1 MAEKRMFSKSLIDS
15 DLFLDMPMSAQV
27 LYFHLAMRADDD
39 GFINN
44 PKKIQ
49 RMIGSNEDDL
59 KLLLLKGFIISFDT
73 GVIVI
78 KHWRLHNHIQKDR
91 YKPTLHQEEMAQLVQ
106 GENKEYINCT
116 EMKYLDT

>member
-59 KLLLLKGFIISFDT
+59 KLLIIKGFVIAFDT
-73 GVIVI
+73 GVMVI
-78 KHWRLHNHIQKDR
+78 RHWRLHNHIQKDR

-106 GENKEYINCT
+106 GDNKEYINCT